1 MPSAWPD
8 SRFEELGLSPPP
20 RRQKLPIPAQD
31 VAGALDV
38 ALEKTPEHLAL
49 VGRHARL
56 TYAALEAEANA
67 AAAYL
72 RSLGVRAGD
81 RVAATAA
88 NHTDLAVAF
97 LAVQRLGAIW
107 VGINR
112 NYAPPEK
119 RFMLADSGAKI
130 YLTNPETVA
139 ALTQLEPGVDTQLI
153 PLAPGSDACAWRAG
167 VAAHAGAQ
175 RPAADIDPWAPA
187 AIAYT
192 SGTTGFPKGVVHSQH
207 SVALAAHVSLLR
219 SKGYEPG
226 VVIGTALPMSI
237 LNLMTLGP
245 VAAWLAGATH
255 VSMDRIDAEGVA
267 EWLQAEPI
275 THLALVPSIVQ
286 DLLTNPNI
294 SPDSLARIRHLVAG
308 AAVVPEGLPAL
319 YAARFGKPMTV
330 GYGLTESPTGVC
342 SANADTPAVQGAI
355 GVALPHLEV
364 TIRDETNRE
373 VDRGVAGEIC
383 FRATLEG
390 PLAHC
395 YSGPLGYWGKPEAT
409 TKLLNGGWV
418 HTGDVGHMDENGQV
432 FIHDRRNDLII
443 RGGANIYPAEVERVL
458 RMDARV
464 RDCAIVGRKDVR
476 LGETVV
482 AFVEPFAGA
491 EQDALVADLKALCAA
506 QIAAFKTPNEWF
518 VVDALPRNAM
528 GKVLKPALRAQLD
541 AISPISKPTS

>member
-1 MPSAWPD
+1 MQSAWPD
-8 SRFEELGLSPPP
+8 SRFAALGLAPPP
-20 RRQKLPIPAQD
+20 RRQALPIAAQD
-31 VAGALDV
+31 VAHALDA
-38 ALEKTPEHLAL
+38 ALDAAPDRLAL

-56 TYAALEAEANA
+56 TYSALEAEANA
-67 AAAYL
+67 GAAYL
-72 RSLGVRAGD
+72 QSLGVEAGD

-119 RFMLADSGAKI
+119 RFMLSDSGAKV
-130 YLTNPETVA
+130 YLTNPETA
-139 ALTQLEPGVDTQLI
+139 DALEALEPGVEALLVR
-153 PLAPGSDACAWRAG
+153 LAPGSGACAWRAG
-167 VAAHAGAQ
+167 VEAHRGAT
-175 RPAADIDPWAPA
+175 RPDVKIDPWAPA

-207 SVALAAHVSLLR
+207 SIVLAAHVSLLR
-219 SKGYEPG
+219 SNGYAPG
-226 VVIGTALPMSI
+226 VVIGTALPISI

-245 VAAWLAGATH
+245 VAAWLASATH

-286 DLLTNPNI
+286 DLLTNANVEA
-294 SPDSLARIRHLVAG
+294 SALSRLRHLVAG

-342 SANADTPAVQGAI
+342 SANAETPAVQGAI
-355 GVALPHLEV
+355 GVALPHLQV
-364 TIRDETNRE
+364 TIRDESNAAVATG
-373 VDRGVAGEIC
+373 DAGEIC
-383 FRATLEG
+383 FRAIEDG

-395 YSGPLGYWGKPEAT
+395 YSGPLGYWGKPEAAG
-409 TKLLNGGWV
+409 KLLAGGWV
-418 HTGDVGHMDENGQV
+418 HTGDVGHIDPNGQV
-432 FIHDRRNDLII
+432 FIHDRRSDLII

-458 RMDARV
+458 RMDPRV
-464 RDCAIVGRKDVR
+464 RDCAVIGRKDAR

-482 AFVEPFAGA
+482 AFIEPYAGA
-491 EQDALVADLKALCAA
+491 DADALVEALKAHCAA
-506 QIAAFKTPNEWF
+506 QIATFKIPNEWL
-518 VVDALPRNAM
+518 VVEALPRNAM
-528 GKVLKPALRAQLD
+528 GKVLKPALRAQL
-541 AISPISKPTS
+541 